1 MTKQTTQFRTG
12 QSGFTVEYTSTSAPA
27 VSTHK
32 LPARASAAPTL
43 GTVITKVVDLSELT
57 EAATALGELLR
68 RRLNS
73 TSSLADDDRVVV

>member
-12 QSGFTVEYTSTSAPA
+12 QSGFSVGYTSTSAPA

-43 GTVITKVVDLSELT
+43 GTVVTNVVDLGDF
-57 EAATALGELLR
+57 ADAITALGELLR
-68 RRLNS
+68 HRLGS
-73 TSSLADDDRVVV
+73 RSSLAVADRTAI

>member
-12 QSGFTVEYTSTSAPA
+12 QSGFSVEYTSTSAPA

-43 GTVITKVVDLSELT
+43 GTVITKVVDLSDF
-57 EAATALGELLR
+57 ADAIAALGELLR
-68 RRLNS
+68 HRLGS
-73 TSSLADDDRVVV
+73 RSSLAADDRVAV